1 MPSKQTLSINVMS
14 CGAMLDLMSEQEAN
28 FLNTSLS
35 LFRNVQ
41 ELGRSLPRANVSLT
55 RVHNPG
61 QFKASCSNRFDLL
74 HLIAHG
80 DAADLAIGHKYR
92 IAAEELA
99 EEAKS
104 GLRLPPVVVSTA
116 CKMNSKAWH
125 AALRACGVD
134 LLIAADQAVTPANLL
149 AFDMSFYSALLSQV
163 RRGRDTDFR
172 VKESFRLAD
181 EHYRAIHALG
191 TPFAKFRLTDLR

>member
-1 MPSKQTLSINVMS
+1 
-14 CGAMLDLMSEQEAN
+14 MLDLMSEQEAN

-55 RVHNPG
+55 RAHNPS
-61 QFKASCSNRFDLL
+61 QFRAGCSDRYDLL

-80 DAADLAIGHKYR
+80 SAAELAIGQRHR
-92 IAAEELA
+92 IAADQLV
-99 EEAKS
+99 EEAKSS
-104 GLRLPPVVVSTA
+104 GLRLPAVVVSTA
-116 CKMNSKAWH
+116 CKLNSKAWH

-163 RRGRDTDFR
+163 YRGNDTVFR
-172 VKESFRLAD
+172 VKESFRLGDA
-181 EHYRAIHALG
+181 HYRAIHAPG